1 MSETEVLLSNDVDA
15 IIKEEPRDSGYEATG
30 NDDVVY
36 VGTEIIIKYL
46 EGDLSLDQF
55 SALMEDGVKD
65 DDDDVDDDNDDEN
78 LQGSDD
84 EDAQCSTTKNLS
96 PSKSQSSSKSVE
108 VKPKGVRYLIK
119 FFVHLVLRVLIV

>member
-1 MSETEVLLSNDVDA
+1 MSEAEVLLLNDIDA
-15 IIKEEPRDSGYEATG
+15 IIKEEPRDSGYEVPG

-65 DDDDVDDDNDDEN
+65 DDDDVDDENDDDN
-78 LQGSDD
+78 LPGSD
-84 EDAQCSTTKNLS
+84 EETSCSATKNLS
-96 PSKSQSSSKSVE
+96 PSKSQITSKSVE
-108 VKPKGVRYLIK
+108 VKPKGVKYLMQI
-119 FFVHLVLRVLIV
+119 R